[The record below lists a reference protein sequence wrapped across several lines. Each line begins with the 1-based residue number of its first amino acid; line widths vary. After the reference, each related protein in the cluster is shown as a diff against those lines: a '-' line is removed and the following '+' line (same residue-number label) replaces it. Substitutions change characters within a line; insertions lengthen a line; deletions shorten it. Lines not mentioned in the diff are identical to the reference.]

1 MKVSVDEAP
10 EASLPLVGF
19 TCSQL
24 ASDGTLKVH
33 VKVPPPVLVTV
44 TKCGVLILPFIA
56 YSSSWVLLICM
67 AGDATTLAA
76 AVATGVGDDAETRNV
91 TTTSMGVPSEGLI
104 VTCVV

>member
-1 MKVSVDEAP
+1 MRVSVGDSP
-10 EASLPLVGF
+10 EVSMPLVEL
-19 TCSQL
+19 TCNEV
-24 ASDGTLKVH
+24 ASDVTLKVH